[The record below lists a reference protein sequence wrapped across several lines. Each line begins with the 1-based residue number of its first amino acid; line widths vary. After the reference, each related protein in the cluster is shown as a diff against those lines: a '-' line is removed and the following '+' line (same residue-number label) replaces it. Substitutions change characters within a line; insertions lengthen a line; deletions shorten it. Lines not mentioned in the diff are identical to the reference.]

1 MKKAGGDVRG
11 GDVGV
16 GEVGVGYVIWASVTD
31 RKKMGNYQ
39 KGWRKRRGEMAESEF
54 LNKAVRMGFG
64 VAKPWGESDRYDF
77 VVDSGKRLWRVQIK
91 SAHSRAKSGYRI
103 HCSGRSGVA
112 YTAAEVDVIVAYIV
126 PEEIWYVIPVGALQG
141 TTEIGFFPEST
152 RRRSRFEKYREAW
165 CWLACK
171 TGRTGVE
178 EKCGGRG
185 GCPMK

>member
-1 MKKAGGDVRG
+1 MQKVEGDMIGGDMRIV
-11 GDVGV
+11 D
-16 GEVGVGYVIWASVTD
+16 VIWASATD
-31 RKKMGNYQ
+31 RKRLRNYQ

-77 VVDSGKRLWRVQIK
+77 VVDSGTRLWRVQIK
-91 SAHSRAKSGYRI
+91 SAYSRTKSGYRI
-103 HCSGRSGVA
+103 HCCGRSGIA
-112 YTAAEVDVIVAYIV
+112 YTPAELDVIVAYIV
-126 PEEIWYVIPVGALQG
+126 PEEVWYVIPVEALQG
-141 TTEIGFFPEST
+141 TTEIGFFPESP

-178 EKCGGRG
+178 EKCGVGG